1 MAPRCRS
8 GRRSEEARDRV
19 DGELGLGAIRD
30 GGRVVEAVVVVLS
43 NDLEDET
50 VTAGHEGDALIDESV
65 VDLRLGDHAGELAAD
80 RYDRCVI
87 EQGPGTVAGRVDQRS
102 EERRVGKGGRGSGAG
117 GRDRRGE
124 WNARR

>member
-1 MAPRCRS
+1 MAPHGRS

-19 DGELGLGAIRD
+19 DGELGLRAIRD
-30 GGRVVEAVVVVLS
+30 GGLVVEAVVVGLAD
-43 NDLEDET
+43 DLEDET

-87 EQGPGTVAGRVDQRS
+87 EKGPCN
-102 EERRVGKGGRGSGAG
+102 GAG
-117 GRDRRGE
+117 TYE
-124 WNARR
+124 